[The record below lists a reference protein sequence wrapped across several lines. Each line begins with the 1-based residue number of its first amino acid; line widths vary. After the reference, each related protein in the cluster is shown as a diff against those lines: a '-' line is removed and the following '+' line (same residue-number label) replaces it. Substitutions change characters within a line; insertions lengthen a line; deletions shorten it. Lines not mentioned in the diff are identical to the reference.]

1 MDFYD
6 IIIVGGGAAGF
17 FTAINA
23 AEIDPSQNILILERG
38 KEVLSKV
45 KISGG
50 GRCNVTH
57 AEFIPSELVKK
68 YPRGDKELR
77 GPFHSFMTG
86 DTMEW
91 FEKRGIELKIE
102 EDGRIFPVSDSSQS
116 IIDCFIS
123 ECKRLNISVQKGHS
137 LKNFSRKDEKW
148 HLETSQGQFSTEK
161 LMLATGSNPKVW
173 NLLERMGH
181 QIISPVPSLFT
192 FNIQDHRI
200 DGLAGIATEAEVKVE
215 GTKLESS
222 GPLLITHWGM
232 SGPAILKLSAWGA
245 RELNEL
251 GYHFNIRV
259 NWLPGQTEQH
269 ILADLKQLKTEFP
282 KQLVIKRAQFEL
294 PKRLWQKI
302 AIASGISSEDN
313 WASLNKEQLLNL
325 SRELTSARFGVNGK
339 STFKEEFVTAGG
351 INLKEV
357 DFKSFESK
365 LHPNLYFAGEILNI
379 DAITGGFNFQNAWTG
394 GFLAAQAMSSNARS
408 RS

>member
-1 MDFYD
+1 MDTYD

-23 AEIDPSQNILILERG
+23 AEIDPSLRILILERG

-57 AEFIPSELVKK
+57 AEFIPSELVKR

-116 IIDCFIS
+116 IIDCFNS
-123 ECKRLNISVQKGHS
+123 ECRRLNISVLKGHS
-137 LKNFSRKDEKW
+137 LKNFSRKDENW
-148 HLETSQGQFSTEK
+148 HLETSQGEFSTNK

-173 NLLERMGH
+173 DLLEKMGH

-200 DGLAGIATEAEVKVE
+200 DGLAGISTEAEVKVE
-215 GTKLESS
+215 STKLESS

-251 GYHFNIRV
+251 GYHFSIRV
-259 NWLPGQTEQH
+259 NWLPGRTSQH
-269 ILADLKQLKTEFP
+269 ILAELKQLKTEFP
-282 KQLVIKRAQFEL
+282 KQLVLKRAQFEL

-302 AIASGISSEDN
+302 AIAAGIGSEDN
-313 WASLNKEQLLNL
+313 WASLNKEQLLKL
-325 SRELTSARFGVNGK
+325 STQLTSASFSVNGK

-365 LHPNLYFAGEILNI
+365 LYPDLYFAGEILNI

-394 GFLAAQAMSSNARS
+394 GFLAAQAMSSGARS
-408 RS
+408 QN